1 MRGKLIAIEGLDGAG
16 LTTQAVLLRNH
27 LMQKYK
33 VVLTKEPTDGL
44 IGGILRSSLRSE
56 WKTDNQTLQMLF
68 AADRSHH
75 IATEIEPAMKEG
87 KIVISDRYILS
98 SIAYGM
104 IGMPMSFLTQINS
117 TFRKP
122 DITILLD
129 TQPAVCLER
138 IKKSRHHLEL
148 FEDEQKMTVIRKNFL
163 AVKNYFP
170 ESYLIDGNSHFES
183 IHKEIRK
190 IVMKSL

>member
-27 LMQKYK
+27 LMQKYS

-44 IGGILRSSLRSE
+44 IGGILRSSLRRE

-68 AADRSHH
+68 AVDRSHH
-75 IATEIEPAMKEG
+75 LITEIEPALKEG
-87 KIVISDRYILS
+87 KIIITDRYILS
-98 SIAYGM
+98 SLAYGM
-104 IGMPMSFLTQINS
+104 IGMPMSFLTQLNS

-122 DITILLD
+122 DVTILLD

-148 FEDEQKMTVIRKNFL
+148 FEDEQKMTAIRKNFL
-163 AVKNYFP
+163 AIKNYFP
-170 ESYLIDGNSHFES
+170 ETYLIDGNSHFEN

-190 IVMKSL
+190 IVMKGL

>member
-44 IGGILRSSLRSE
+44 IGGILRSSLRRE

-68 AADRSHH
+68 AVDRSHH
-75 IATEIEPAMKEG
+75 LITEIEPALKEG
-87 KIVISDRYILS
+87 KIVITDRYILS
-98 SIAYGM
+98 SLAYGM
-104 IGMPMSFLTQINS
+104 IGMPMSFLTQLNS

-122 DITILLD
+122 DVTILLD

-148 FEDEQKMTVIRKNFL
+148 FEDEQKMTAIRKNFL
-163 AVKNYFP
+163 AIKNYFP
-170 ESYLIDGNSHFES
+170 ETYLIDGNSHFEN

-190 IVMKSL
+190 IVMKGL

>member
-75 IATEIEPAMKEG
+75 VATEIEPALKEG
-87 KIVISDRYILS
+87 KIVISDRYVLS
-98 SIAYGM
+98 AIAYGM

-117 TFRKP
+117 NFRKP

-148 FEDEQKMTVIRKNFL
+148 FEDEQKMTLIRKNFL
-163 AVKNYFP
+163 AIKNYFP
-170 ESYLIDGNSHFES
+170 ETYMIDGNSHFEG

-190 IVMKSL
+190 IVMKGL

>member
-27 LMQKYK
+27 LMQKYS

-44 IGGILRSSLRSE
+44 IGGILRSSLRRE

-68 AADRSHH
+68 AVDRSHH
-75 IATEIEPAMKEG
+75 LITEIEPALKEG
-87 KIVISDRYILS
+87 KIVITDRYILS
-98 SIAYGM
+98 SLAYGM
-104 IGMPMSFLTQINS
+104 IGMPMSFLTQLNS

-122 DITILLD
+122 DVTILLD

-148 FEDEQKMTVIRKNFL
+148 FEDEQKMTAIRKNFL
-163 AVKNYFP
+163 AIKNYFP
-170 ESYLIDGNSHFES
+170 ETYLIDGNSHFEN

-190 IVMKSL
+190 IVMKGL

>member
-33 VVLTKEPTDGL
+33 VVLTREPTDGL
-44 IGGILRSSLRSE
+44 IGGIIKSCLRRE
-56 WKTDNQTLQMLF
+56 WKTDNQTLQTLF

-98 SIAYGM
+98 AIAYGM
-104 IGMPMSFLTQINS
+104 FGLPMSFLTQINS

-122 DITILLD
+122 DVTILLD
-129 TQPAVCLER
+129 TQQAVCLER

-148 FEDEQKMTVIRKNFL
+148 FEDEQKMAAIRKNFL

-170 ESYLIDGNSHFES
+170 ETYMIDGNSHFEG

-190 IVMKSL
+190 IVMKGL

>member
-44 IGGILRSSLRSE
+44 IGGILRSSLRRE

-68 AADRSHH
+68 AVDRSHH
-75 IATEIEPAMKEG
+75 LTTEIEPALKEG
-87 KIVISDRYILS
+87 KIVITDRYILS
-98 SIAYGM
+98 SLAYGM
-104 IGMPMSFLTQINS
+104 ISMPMSFLTQLNS

-122 DITILLD
+122 DVTILLD

-148 FEDEQKMTVIRKNFL
+148 FEDEQKMTAIRKNFL
-163 AVKNYFP
+163 AIKNYFP
-170 ESYLIDGNSHFES
+170 ETYLIDGNSHFES

-190 IVMKSL
+190 IVIRGL